1 MSRRADT
8 TDRPDVRCPLCGGEQ
23 VVRAGRRQLVDGVR
37 QLWRCHDCGKRFSKL
52 ERGDK
57 RTPGNVVLMGLTLWC
72 EGYSLEE
79 TAFILSRKYG
89 VRRSRGCICKWL
101 ADFDPSYR
109 AIRRLNATRRPVVRN
124 HLFHHRGLSYEYQ
137 VHLPKLRFARKFGG
151 LQTFLESI
159 PDCVPAGVFEDGMRC
174 SEHPVE
180 VALHH
185 ARHQRWNWLTTQAA
199 QALRLARHN
208 RERHAVIE
216 RYFLSCDRNTVAT
229 EVPVWFYDKRLG
241 ATVTGHIDVLMANFG
256 KLWVLDYK
264 PRAAKENPAKVASQ
278 LALYAQALVYR
289 AGVNRQDIRCAWFD
303 DRDCFAFAP

>member
-1 MSRRADT
+1 MSQCADT
-8 TDRPDVRCPLCGGEQ
+8 TDRPDLRCPICGGGD
-23 VVRAGRRQLVDGVR
+23 VVRAGRRELVEGER
-37 QLWRCHDCGKRFSKL
+37 QLWRCHACGKRFSKL

-57 RTPGNVVLMGLTLWC
+57 RTPGNVV
-72 EGYSLEE
+72 
-79 TAFILSRKYG
+79 
-89 VRRSRGCICKWL
+89 
-101 ADFDPSYR
+101 P
-109 AIRRLNATRRPVVRN
+109 
-124 HLFHHRGLSYEYQ
+124 
-137 VHLPKLRFARKFGG
+137 
-151 LQTFLESI
+151 
-159 PDCVPAGVFEDGMRC
+159 
-174 SEHPVE
+174 
-180 VALHH
+180 LHY

-229 EVPVWFYDKRLG
+229 EVPVWFFDKRLG